1 MVKYLPEILKEI
13 NEKPELLTTV
23 YKDNYAVKAVLQYAF
38 DKNLKMELP
47 EGTPPYKPDTAPLGM
62 SPTTLYNQVKK
73 FYIFQRKD
81 LSNARREQ
89 LFIQLLESV
98 HPSEAEIVVLIKD
111 QNLTSKYPNI
121 TVDLV
126 VKAGLVKEENI
137 FRGQETVQQKET
149 SEGRSLVLNFSDET
163 ETKESF
169 GAPPDQPAEST
180 TEVQQESTKKRGRPK
195 KTKE

>member
-1 MVKYLPEILKEI
+1 MVKYIPEILKEI

-23 YKDNYAVKAVLQYAF
+23 YKDNYAVRAVLQYAF

-73 FYIFQRKD
+73 LYIFQRKD
-81 LSNARREQ
+81 LSNVRREQ

-98 HPSEAEIVVLIKD
+98 HPSEAEIIVLIKD

-121 TVDLV
+121 TAEFI
-126 VKAGLVKEENI
+126 VKAGLVKEEDI
-137 FRGQETVQQKET
+137 FRGQEAVQQETTEGKE
-149 SEGRSLVLNFSDET
+149 LVLNLSDSAA
-163 ETKESF
+163 TKESF
-169 GAPPDQPAEST
+169 GPAP
-180 TEVQQESTKKRGRPK
+180 TEADTSKVENVPKKRGRKPK
-195 KTKE
+195 S